1 MPENLENQFNNK
13 PATISL
19 DIPFPPDRISSAS
32 QNHIFTIKIQRN
44 QRYGQRINTI
54 QCDTNQLLFI
64 SFLKRFLKSPLG
76 EIRRSRLQKFTSAK
90 STITKGKINSCPTE
104 SLKII
109 LLVENK
115 IPRIKNNTTH
125 GMKCKTFE
133 NSSTRIPNPK

>member
-54 QCDTNQLLFI
+54 QCETNQLLFI
-64 SFLKRFLKSPLG
+64 SFLKRFIKSPLG
-76 EIRRSRLQKFTSAK
+76 EIRRSSLQKFTSAK
-90 STITKGKINSCPTE
+90 STKTKGNLNSFHTE
-104 SLKII
+104 SLKTF
-109 LLVENK
+109 LPPENK
-115 IPRIKNNTTH
+115 IPRINNITTH
-125 GMKCKTFE
+125 GMKCKTYDKFL
-133 NSSTRIPNPK
+133 NACTNPK